1 MLEADQSRPRITRRG
16 SKSQSWRVQVVERLL
31 PGPERGQ
38 RVVVDDEQYGEGNA
52 QRGREGGL
60 VAKSLLEECIH
71 IEWHMGFIAYFK
83 CSKCSYTLVQSRA
96 QLLPMIAR
104 GGFCSHLLTLY

>member
-38 RVVVDDEQYGEGNA
+38 RVVVDDEQYGEGKA
-52 QRGREGGL
+52 QRGREGDL
-60 VAKSLLEECIH
+60 VAQSLQR
-71 IEWHMGFIAYFK
+71 
-83 CSKCSYTLVQSRA
+83 SVQGNTSGWSR
-96 QLLPMIAR
+96 LPVD
-104 GGFCSHLLTLY
+104 LDL